1 MNLTILQLKAI
12 CPTQSTMKL
21 QAFIDPLNKYLPLY
35 GITTP
40 LRLQHFISQGA
51 HETGSFQFLT
61 ELASG
66 AAYEGRKDQGKII
79 QGDGVKF
86 KGRGIFQTTGRVN
99 YRAVSIHLFGDERL
113 LTDPSVLAIP
123 DYAVRS
129 AAFYWQ
135 SKNINQLADVD
146 DVIGVTRKINGGTN
160 GLADRQ
166 KYLAVAK
173 QVIK

>member
-1 MNLTILQLKAI
+1 MNLTISQLKAI

-21 QAFIDPLNKYLPLY
+21 QPFVEPLNAILPGY
-35 GITTP
+35 GIDTP
-40 LRLQHFISQGA
+40 LRLQHFISQAA

-66 AAYEGRKDQGKII
+66 SAYEGRKDLGNVIA
-79 QGDGVKF
+79 GDGVKF

-99 YRAVSIHLFGDERL
+99 YRAVSMHLFNDERL

-123 DYAVRS
+123 EYAVRS
-129 AAFYWQ
+129 AAFYWKN
-135 SKNINQLADVD
+135 KNINQLADAD
-146 DVIGVTRKINGGTN
+146 DCVGVTRKINGGTN

-166 KYLAVAK
+166 RYLALAK